1 MVGTEDDALKT
12 SSYMRKDL
20 EDVQKTSSN
29 VRIHKTCTGFRK
41 RAESVVQLGVAI
53 ATSSVQ
59 YREGGA
65 STASLSSPP
74 RLQSPEVV
82 HGAMDLI
89 IFPSIFIM
97 LIFLTCGTLYL
108 IA

>member
-1 MVGTEDDALKT
+1 MNKISPPTKLFKHT
-12 SSYMRKDL
+12 TRQISCYSP
-20 EDVQKTSSN
+20 
-29 VRIHKTCTGFRK
+29 VRWSTACL
-41 RAESVVQLGVAI
+41 VGVAI